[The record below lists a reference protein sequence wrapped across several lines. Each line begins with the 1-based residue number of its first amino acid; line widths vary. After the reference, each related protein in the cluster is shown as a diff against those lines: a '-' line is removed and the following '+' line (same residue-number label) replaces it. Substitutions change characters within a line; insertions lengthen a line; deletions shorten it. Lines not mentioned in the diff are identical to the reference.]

1 MKKISYRIA
10 NFILIAVLLLS
21 GVVTAHAASTTEA
34 GEKVQLRSDCA
45 LDVTYSSEGTAF
57 AGQDIRLWHIADIT
71 EDAQYTLT
79 EGLRAYP
86 IQVTGTSSQSEWDE
100 MTNTLNAYILADG
113 IVPDRTARTDAS
125 GKVAFEN
132 LTAGLYLVS
141 SVRVEQ
147 DGKYYVF
154 ESFLAAVPGVDDEGQ
169 WVYSISAKPK
179 MSVHTPVMDEVTY
192 KAVKAWKDAGSGR
205 PGSVS
210 IEIRKDGQLQQ
221 TVTLSAENNWMYTW
235 NAVDDGTVWTVNET
249 NVPEGYTVGIQRSGD
264 TFSITNTK
272 PAAPAG
278 NQPQTGDTT
287 NTTLYVVLM
296 AVSGLALLVLGIV
309 LRKKSRA
316 K

>member
-10 NFILIAVLLLS
+10 NFMLIAVLLLS

-34 GEKVQLRSDCA
+34 GEKVQLRSGCA
-45 LDVTYSSEGTAF
+45 LDVTYSSEGMAF
-57 AGQDIRLWHIADIT
+57 AGQDIKLWHIADIT
-71 EDAQYTLT
+71 EDAQYTLA
-79 EGLRAYP
+79 GRFQAYP

-100 MTNTLNAYILADG
+100 MTITLNAYILADG
-113 IVPDRTARTDAS
+113 IAPDRTARTDAN
-125 GKVAFEN
+125 GKVAFDN

-141 SVRVEQ
+141 SVRTEQ

-154 ESFLAAVPGVDDEGQ
+154 ESFLAAVPGVDDAGQ
-169 WVYSISAKPK
+169 W
-179 MSVHTPVMDEVTY
+179 
-192 KAVKAWKDAGSGR
+192 VKAWKDSGQGR

-221 TVTLSAENNWMYTW
+221 TVALSAENNWMYTW
-235 NAVDDGTVWTVNET
+235 KSVDDGSVWTVNET

-272 PAAPAG
+272 PATPAG
-278 NQPQTGDTT
+278 NHPQTGDTT

-296 AVSGLALLVLGIV
+296 AASGLALLVLGIV

>member
-1 MKKISYRIA
+1 MKKISNRIA
-10 NFILIAVLLLS
+10 NFMLIAVLLLS

-34 GEKVQLRSDCA
+34 SEKVQLRSDCA
-45 LDVTYSSEGTAF
+45 LDVTYSSEGMVF
-57 AGQDIRLWHIADIT
+57 AGQDIQLWHIADIT
-71 EDAQYTLT
+71 EDAQYTLA
-79 EGLRAYP
+79 GHFQAYP

-100 MTNTLNAYILADG
+100 MTTTLNAYILADG
-113 IVPDRTARTDAS
+113 IAPDRTARTDAG
-125 GKVAFEN
+125 GKVTFDN

-141 SVRVEQ
+141 SVRTEQ

-154 ESFLAAVPGVDDEGQ
+154 ESFLAAVPGVDDGGQ

-179 MSVHTPVMDEVTY
+179 MSVHTPVMGEVTY
-192 KAVKAWKDAGSGR
+192 KAVKAWKDGGQSR

-235 NAVDDGTVWTVNET
+235 KAVDDGSVWTVNET

-278 NQPQTGDTT
+278 NHPQTGDTT
-287 NTTLYVVLM
+287 NTALYVVLM
-296 AVSGLALLVLGIV
+296 AASGLALLVLGIV